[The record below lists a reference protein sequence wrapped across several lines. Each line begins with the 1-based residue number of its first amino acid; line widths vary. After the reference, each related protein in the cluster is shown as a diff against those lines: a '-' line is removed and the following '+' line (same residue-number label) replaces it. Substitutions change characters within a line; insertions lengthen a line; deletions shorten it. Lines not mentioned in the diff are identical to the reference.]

1 MEAKEKLKQ
10 YWRTQLET
18 MCLDD
23 GVDWDLDD
31 PFTFEHFLLT
41 ALDDFRV
48 CDSCKYHDGSDN
60 TCEETTGNRQ
70 MCIERLLANIDEGE
84 IDV

>member
-10 YWRTQLET
+10 YWRTELET
-18 MCLDD
+18 MCPDD
-23 GVDWDLDD
+23 GADWDLDN

-48 CDSCKYHDGSDN
+48 CDGCKHHYAPEN
-60 TCEETTGNRQ
+60 TCEEPTGNRQ
-70 MCIERLLANIDEGE
+70 MCIERLLAKIDEGE
-84 IDV
+84 I